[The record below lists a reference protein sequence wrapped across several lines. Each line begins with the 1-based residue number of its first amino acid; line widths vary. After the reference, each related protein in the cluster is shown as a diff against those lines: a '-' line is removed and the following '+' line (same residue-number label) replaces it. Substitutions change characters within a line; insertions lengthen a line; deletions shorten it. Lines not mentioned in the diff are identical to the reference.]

1 MQMILLSI
9 LFFLSGFCGLMYEAL
24 WMNRLSLVFGN
35 STASASA
42 TLAIFMA
49 GIFIGSFLMKK
60 RAGNYANTLFIY
72 GLLEIGIGLSALFFL
87 VLLTPVQRLY
97 NLFYDAVVFKPFILF
112 MMRFSLASL
121 LILLPTFCM
130 GATVPLFTLA
140 FMRRGRLLHSFS
152 WVYFLNSL
160 GGAIGVAIAGFYFFE
175 HLGFKGTYGLAFGI
189 NLLVGISAIFIA
201 TRYNEQIVD
210 GYSHTNPSSK
220 ERVWDISYPSWL
232 LYTLFFTTG
241 FISFSL
247 EILWFRFCA
256 LFFGSSTYSF
266 SSVLFVV
273 ILGIAL
279 GALIASKTPHEKK
292 IALLSWSLTL
302 LACSLILTFPLI
314 NFWPRYVFATY
325 SLVFK
330 SFYAQIARNLLYTV
344 LFMGIPALSFGLIFP
359 LALFHLEQ
367 SKIVPSSR
375 SMVDDKDVIDLQVGK
390 SVSLAYA
397 LNTLGCVS
405 GSLLTGL
412 LLLQLLG
419 SQNCYILFTFLAI
432 ALCISS
438 LIYCQNKRRIWCGL
452 ALALCV
458 FLGLNFKGI
467 NKSLLQAG
475 LFLSTKK
482 HADYISRHG
491 YKNWK
496 ETYQRNGKLLF
507 FEEGTAATVSVVGI
521 AQNENYRCLRING
534 KPDGSI
540 GLPGDVESFFLVGM
554 APYLVKSDYE
564 EVGIIGLGTGLTA
577 AVVYELGAGHIDIM
591 EIAQEVVNAQP
602 YFEEENRSVYNKENV
617 QIILEDGRNYLQGTR
632 KKYDLIISQPSN
644 PWVQGVASLF
654 TDEFYQIIKNRL
666 NPGGIF
672 VQWIQT
678 YETSKEVYYSL
689 IKTLHHNFPYILLF
703 EASTADVILV
713 ASLEEQILN
722 PQCLSAVL
730 KNKSIQRRLRRLGMN
745 SAVAILRKYFDRVTP
760 EQRFNPEIKL
770 HTDNN
775 LFVQYKAPKLLIEGK
790 DFFIT
795 AIGEGREEMIKNL
808 PAPFLK
814 DYAHRVATMKQ
825 IARQQHNI
833 KKGVNPEKM
842 AQIQAAIDKLKEEDT
857 KLISIFNDFG
867 ILRRRFKKQGDEIYQ
882 KELLKFVRAHPF
894 FYSARRDLM
903 FVSLKRGN
911 IDVVC
916 DNLELFYRTSQDLKT
931 TLLFVDAALKGAKE
945 KKIVVTPKNRKF
957 FKNFIERVKKS
968 PTLSP
973 EERIKINQI
982 EQIL

>member
-1 MQMILLSI
+1 
-9 LFFLSGFCGLMYEAL
+9 
-24 WMNRLSLVFGN
+24 MNRLSLVFGN

-475 LFLSTKK
+475 LFRYAKVYVNLVSK
-482 HADYISRHG
+482 YG
-491 YKNWK
+491 YKTWEK
-496 ETYQRNGKLLF
+496 ALQERDKILF
-507 FEEGTAATVSVVGI
+507 FEEGTTATVNVISQPG
-521 AQNENYRCLRING
+521 NYKCLKING

-540 GLPGDVESFFLVGM
+540 GIASDMESFFFIGM
-554 APYLVKSDYE
+554 APYLVRPYYE
-564 EVGIIGLGTGLTA
+564 SVGIIGLGTGLTA
-577 AVVYELGAGHIDIM
+577 ATVYELGAGHIDIM

-745 SAVAILRKYFDRVTP
+745 SAVAILRRYLDKITP
-760 EQRFNPEIKL
+760 AQRYSPKIKL

-775 LFVQYKAPKLLIEGK
+775 LFVQYKAPKLLSEEKKLSIEG
-790 DFFIT
+790 
-795 AIGEGREEMIKNL
+795 GSEREKMIKNL
-808 PAPFLK
+808 PKAYLQDYVRRVRLLWWVSRNMGNLEKK
-814 DYAHRVATMKQ
+814 DYIQTM
-825 IARQQHNI
+825 I
-833 KKGVNPEKM
+833 KKLN
-842 AQIQAAIDKLKEEDT
+842 EEDRE
-857 KLISIFNDFG
+857 LIRVFNEYSD
-867 ILRRRFKKQGDEIYQ
+867 LQRKIYHKSGHYAQ
-882 KELLKFVRAHPF
+882 KELLKFIRANPLF
-894 FYSARRDLM
+894 FNARGECI
-903 FVSLKRGN
+903 SLAIKNG
-911 IDVVC
+911 DMDAVC
-916 DNLELFYRTSQDLKT
+916 DNLELYHITSQDLKT
-931 TLLFVDAALKGAKE
+931 ALLLARQALKVSKE
-945 KKIVVTPKNRKF
+945 KGFTITKKHKEF
-957 FKNFIERVKKS
+957 FKIFINTVK
-968 PTLSP
+968 TDFLTQ
-973 EERIKINQI
+973 EEKITVNQI
-982 EQIL
+982 EQMM